1 MQDDETSG
9 RQQFSY
15 PYLEEIVK
23 LGYTR
28 MEDGGEFGRGVPED
42 LLNKGTSSFPECQK
56 RMFCRMASHGKRRRP
71 AQKVGDDE
79 EEEDEDEFDKGGEM
93 NSVQSTLRFIAE
105 W

>member
-28 MEDGGEFGRGVPED
+28 MEDGGEFGRGDPED
-42 LLNKGTSSFPECQK
+42 L
-56 RMFCRMASHGKRRRP
+56 
-71 AQKVGDDE
+71 
-79 EEEDEDEFDKGGEM
+79 
-93 NSVQSTLRFIAE
+93 
-105 W
+105 